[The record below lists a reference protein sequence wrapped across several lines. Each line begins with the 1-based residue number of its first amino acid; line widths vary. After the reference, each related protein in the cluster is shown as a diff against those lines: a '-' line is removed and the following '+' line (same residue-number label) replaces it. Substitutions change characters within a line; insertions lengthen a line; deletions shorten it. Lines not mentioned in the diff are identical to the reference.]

1 MTDPASEGWPAG
13 KVFEAAT
20 QGFTYDDLIFMPGK
34 EGTFAT
40 SEVGRVGVGGRAK
53 VGIFFSRISSEKG
66 GIWNINQDFIQWKQS
81 CLRLVMGFLVLQIF
95 FAGDNFL
102 SNETIL

>member
-40 SEVGRVGVGGRAK
+40 SEVGREIFFFSDVGVGGGVK
-53 VGIFFSRISSEKG
+53 VGIFFQDFFWKG
-66 GIWNINQDFIQWKQS
+66 GFGI
-81 CLRLVMGFLVLQIF
+81 
-95 FAGDNFL
+95 
-102 SNETIL
+102 

>member
-40 SEVGRVGVGGRAK
+40 SEVGRVGVGGGGAK
-53 VGIFFSRISSEKG
+53 VGIFFFRTSS
-66 GIWNINQDFIQWKQS
+66 
-81 CLRLVMGFLVLQIF
+81 
-95 FAGDNFL
+95 
-102 SNETIL
+102 

>member
-40 SEVGRVGVGGRAK
+40 SEVGMLELGGGGRRW
-53 VGIFFSRISSEKG
+53 GFFF
-66 GIWNINQDFIQWKQS
+66 QDF
-81 CLRLVMGFLVLQIF
+81 F
-95 FAGDNFL
+95 
-102 SNETIL
+102 

>member
-34 EGTFAT
+34 EGTFGT
-40 SEVGRVGVGGRAK
+40 TEVGMVGCWRG
-53 VGIFFSRISSEKG
+53 KG
-66 GIWNINQDFIQWKQS
+66 GLD
-81 CLRLVMGFLVLQIF
+81 
-95 FAGDNFL
+95 GDG
-102 SNETIL
+102 

>member
-40 SEVGRVGVGGRAK
+40 SEVGRVGGGRSF
-53 VGIFFSRISSEKG
+53 FFSGLLQKG
-66 GIWNINQDFIQWKQS
+66 DLEYKQDFIQRKQS
-81 CLRLVMGFLVLQIF
+81 CVRLVMGFLVLQIF
-95 FAGDNFL
+95 FCR
-102 SNETIL
+102 